1 MSWTCFKKTFV
12 DLFLDGVSLF
22 FFFDGAKIIRID
34 RKVVKGLLLWKDDF
48 FDLRKIGEVYIL
60 LWEEMR

>member
-1 MSWTCFKKTFV
+1 ME
-12 DLFLDGVSLF
+12 FLS

-48 FDLRKIGEVYIL
+48 FDLREIGEVYIL